1 MRQSSGYTW
10 RPPAATGRGL
20 GASAFTGG
28 LSAAGAAV
36 PAAGPASPQASGT
49 GVGRDGYGIVV
60 PGLNTSGSHVPG
72 LAAMWGGGGA
82 LALLVLLWC
91 SLPG

>member
-1 MRQSSGYTW
+1 MIQASGYTW
-10 RPPAATGRGL
+10 RPPAGAGL
-20 GASAFTGG
+20 GMGASTFTGG
-28 LSAAGAAV
+28 MAGAAV

-49 GVGRDGYGIVV
+49 GVGRDGYGVVV

-82 LALLVLLWC
+82 LALLGLLWL
-91 SLPG
+91 SLPA

>member
-1 MRQSSGYTW
+1 MIQASGYTW
-10 RPPAATGRGL
+10 RPPAGAGL
-20 GASAFTGG
+20 GMGASVFTGG

-36 PAAGPASPQASGT
+36 PAVGPASPQASGT

-60 PGLNTSGSHVPG
+60 PGLDTSRSHVPG
-72 LAAMWGGGGA
+72 LAAMWGSGGA

-91 SLPG
+91 SLPR